1 MATVQPQ
8 VPHAVID
15 GKSYGAFPN
24 PALTKDGEPVSAM
37 GHLIDYNK
45 SADGTFRFLQLI
57 DRVCQAISLVL
68 EEFNSTLA
76 IYFKDLAG
84 KFATAWVF
92 MNYARLPS
100 VTKDA
105 WEAVTDLSGPQAA
118 TTRDSIDRVDK
129 LFHGGAAWGYVI
141 SYLTDSLG
149 VRTIADVVDVIG
161 TTAGLTLACDDW
173 FKAKK
178 HLEHLKTHDATNG
191 LLQQRF
197 AETQLEAFWRI
208 VKNVASIASGVLG
221 LLVLAFG
228 GPVLS
233 AAALL
238 TISLI
243 STIAAMTAHF
253 TKATNTYELVDFYKV
268 REPRVLL
275 TGSAVY

>member
-1 MATVQPQ
+1 M
-8 VPHAVID
+8 
-15 GKSYGAFPN
+15 
-24 PALTKDGEPVSAM
+24 
-37 GHLIDYNK
+37 
-45 SADGTFRFLQLI
+45 
-57 DRVCQAISLVL
+57 
-68 EEFNSTLA
+68 
-76 IYFKDLAG
+76 
-84 KFATAWVF
+84 
-92 MNYARLPS
+92 
-100 VTKDA
+100 
-105 WEAVTDLSGPQAA
+105 
-118 TTRDSIDRVDK
+118 
-129 LFHGGAAWGYVI
+129 
-141 SYLTDSLG
+141 
-149 VRTIADVVDVIG
+149 RTIADVVDVIG

-268 REPRVLL
+268 RELSLIHISEPTRP
-275 TGSAVY
+275 Y